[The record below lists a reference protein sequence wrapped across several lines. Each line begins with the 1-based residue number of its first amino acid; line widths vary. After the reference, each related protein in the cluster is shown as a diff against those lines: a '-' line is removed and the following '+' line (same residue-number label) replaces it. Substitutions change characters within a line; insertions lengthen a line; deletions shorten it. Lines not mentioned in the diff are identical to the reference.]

1 MTLPVDFC
9 WCGNGIEYSV
19 KPSVEIQMECLLG
32 IDLGG
37 SSVKAAGLSPEGRR
51 ILTRRADFDADSP
64 LEWKQCVRSLAKEIE
79 SSLDRPVCSIGLA
92 SPGLASPSG
101 RFIWHMPGRL
111 RGLENLDWTDY
122 LKRNHPVW
130 VMNDAQAA
138 LAGEAWL
145 GAARNVRNILFLT
158 LGTGVGGA
166 AMVDGRILR
175 GAVGRAGHAG
185 HICLN
190 PNGAPDICRTPGS
203 LELAV
208 GNCAIQQRSGGK
220 FKTTQALLNAVR
232 NGDPAA
238 ASLWSESV
246 RNLACGLVSLI
257 NVLDPETIV
266 IGGGIAR
273 AGGDLFKPL
282 QKFMDELEWIVP
294 GHRVPIQ
301 PARLGEMAGA
311 CGAAITA
318 FRQRKTNS
326 A

>member
-1 MTLPVDFC
+1 
-9 WCGNGIEYSV
+9 
-19 KPSVEIQMECLLG
+19 MECLLG

-37 SSVKAAGLSPEGRR
+37 SSVKAAVLSPEGRR
-51 ILTRRADFDADSP
+51 ILTRRAAFDADAP
-64 LEWKQCVRSLAKEIE
+64 LEWRQCVRSLVAEIE
-79 SSLDRPVCSIGLA
+79 SSLGHPVCSVGLA

-145 GAARNVRNILFLT
+145 GAVRNVRNILFLT

-190 PNGAPDICRTPGS
+190 PNGAPDVCRTPGS
-203 LELAV
+203 LELAI

-220 FKTTQALLNAVR
+220 FKTTQALLDAAR
-232 NGDPAA
+232 SGDPTA
-238 ASLWSESV
+238 ASVWRESV
-246 RNLACGLVSLI
+246 RNLACGLASLI
-257 NVLDPETIV
+257 NVLDPQTIV

-273 AGGDLFKPL
+273 AGSDLFKPL

-301 PARLGEMAGA
+301 PARLGETAGA

>member
-1 MTLPVDFC
+1 
-9 WCGNGIEYSV
+9 
-19 KPSVEIQMECLLG
+19 MERLLG

-37 SSVKAAGLSPEGRR
+37 FSVKAAVLSPEGRQ
-51 ILTRRADFDADSP
+51 ILTRQADFEADAP
-64 LEWKQCVRSLAKEIE
+64 FEWGRCVRSLVTEIE
-79 SSLDRPVCSIGLA
+79 SSLGRPACSIGLA
-92 SPGLASPSG
+92 APGLSSQSG
-101 RFIWHMPGRL
+101 HSIWHMPGRL

-145 GAARNVRNILFLT
+145 GAARNAQNILFLT

-175 GAVGRAGHAG
+175 GAVGRAGHVG

-190 PNGAPDICRTPGS
+190 PKGAPDICRTPGS

-208 GNCAIQQRSGGK
+208 GNCAIRQRTGGR
-220 FKTTQALLNAVR
+220 FKTTRALLKAMR
-232 NGDPAA
+232 NGDPTAA
-238 ASLWSESV
+238 AVWSESV

-273 AGGDLFKPL
+273 AGNDLFKPL
-282 QKFMDELEWIVP
+282 QKFMDELEWIIP

-301 PARLGEMAGA
+301 SARLGEMAGA

-318 FRQRKTNS
+318 FRQRKTRS

>member
-1 MTLPVDFC
+1 
-9 WCGNGIEYSV
+9 
-19 KPSVEIQMECLLG
+19 MEHLLG

-37 SSVKAAGLSPEGRR
+37 SSVKAAVLSPEGRR
-51 ILTRRADFDADSP
+51 ILTRREAFEADAS
-64 LEWKQCVRSLAKEIE
+64 LEWGRCVRSLVAEIE
-79 SSLDRPVCSIGLA
+79 SSLGHPACSIGLA
-92 SPGLASPSG
+92 APGLASSSG
-101 RFIWHMPGRL
+101 RFIRHMPGRL

-130 VMNDAQAA
+130 VMNDAQAS
-138 LAGEAWL
+138 LAGEARL
-145 GAARNVRNILFLT
+145 GAAKNVQNILFLT

-208 GNCAIQQRSGGK
+208 GNCTIHQRTGGK
-220 FKTTQALLNAVR
+220 FKTTSALLDAVR
-232 NGDPAA
+232 NGDPTAV
-238 ASLWSESV
+238 SVWSESI
-246 RNLACGLVSLI
+246 RNLACGLVSLV
-257 NVLDPETIV
+257 NVLDPETII

-273 AGGDLFKPL
+273 AGDDLFKPL
-282 QKFMDELEWIVP
+282 QKFMDKLEWIVP

-311 CGAAITA
+311 CGAAIAA
-318 FRQRKTNS
+318 FQQRKTNS

>member
-1 MTLPVDFC
+1 
-9 WCGNGIEYSV
+9 
-19 KPSVEIQMECLLG
+19 MECLLG

-37 SSVKAAGLSPEGRR
+37 SSVKAAVLSPEGRR
-51 ILTRRADFDADSP
+51 ILTRRAAFDPNDP
-64 LEWKQCVRSLAKEIE
+64 LEWRQCVRSLVKEME
-79 SSLDRPVCSIGLA
+79 SSLGRPVCSIGLA

-166 AMVDGRILR
+166 TMVDGRILR

-203 LELAV
+203 LELAI

-220 FKTTQALLNAVR
+220 FQTTQALLNAAR
-232 NGDPAA
+232 NGDSTA
-238 ASLWSESV
+238 ASIWSESV

-257 NVLDPETIV
+257 NVLDPQTIV

-282 QKFMDELEWIVP
+282 QKFMNELEWIVP
-294 GHRVPIQ
+294 GHRVVIR